1 MILVTLGTQD
11 KSFVRLLKAIDKQIE
26 LGNIKEEVIVQ
37 AGYTKYESKNMKIF
51 DLVSPKELDSLM
63 KSANIIITH
72 GGVGSILGAL
82 KYGKPVI
89 AAARLSKYGEHTND
103 HQKQIIDE
111 FYKAGYIMALKDFN
125 KLDTLLLKSKTF
137 KPKKYKSNNKNFVK
151 LIDDYIEECDHISW
165 WNRYKKIIFI
175 LLLVICGLVLLKIF
189 L

>member
-111 FYKAGYIMALKDFN
+111 F
-125 KLDTLLLKSKTF
+125 
-137 KPKKYKSNNKNFVK
+137 
-151 LIDDYIEECDHISW
+151 
-165 WNRYKKIIFI
+165 
-175 LLLVICGLVLLKIF
+175 
-189 L
+189 